1 MTLISAIA
9 CPDPKAMYALRFIFI
24 TDLAKPHTAQLGRA
38 ISRFMAS
45 FDMHAGQAG
54 DARCRCL
61 MPDARKSVGKIVCV
75 VGVGFVLYHKMLIS
89 PES

>member
-9 CPDPKAMYALRFIFI
+9 CPDPKAMYALCFIFI
-24 TDLAKPHTAQLGRA
+24 TNSAKPHTAQLGRA

-54 DARCRCL
+54 DARCRCQ
-61 MPDARKSVGKIVCV
+61 M
-75 VGVGFVLYHKMLIS
+75 
-89 PES
+89 PESLWGKSCVLWVLALFYIIKC

>member
-1 MTLISAIA
+1 MTLISAIG
-9 CPDPKAMYALRFIFI
+9 CPDPKVMYALCFIFI

-54 DARCRCL
+54 DARCRCQ
-61 MPDARKSVGKIVCV
+61 KVCGENRV
-75 VGVGFVLYHKMLIS
+75 CCGCWLCFIS
-89 PES
+89 